1 MAWGTPT
8 DAKTLIGA
16 RFEFDP
22 TGVGAIVGVIDVAG
36 RREAVA

>member
-8 DAKTLIGA
+8 DAKTLI
-16 RFEFDP
+16 EL
-22 TGVGAIVGVIDVAG
+22 VVGVSDDAG